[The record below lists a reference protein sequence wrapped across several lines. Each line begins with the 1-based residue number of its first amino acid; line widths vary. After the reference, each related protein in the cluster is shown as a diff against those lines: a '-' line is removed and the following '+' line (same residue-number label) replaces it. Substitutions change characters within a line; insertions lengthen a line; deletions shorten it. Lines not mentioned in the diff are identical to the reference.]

1 MRRFAIAISLVCLV
15 VLSTSGCASMGKM
28 PKMPWESDEPEYK
41 IPIKMVVNWKDTVR
55 YNPKDPPIRGFGG
68 RVHFYDE
75 TNKPVRVQGQLTV
88 YGYNDSKSGSFDPEK
103 PDRKFVFNADQ
114 LQTHYSM
121 SKMGHSYSFWVPWD
135 RVGGEQMDI
144 TLAPFFRT
152 VSGQVLMSEQSRHE
166 LPGTVKKDDAQSGQ
180 EYLSPGDIVLPQV
193 SQVAYQNQTF
203 SGQQPQTWPTADNSK
218 LRTTTISVPKSV
230 ESKLR
235 SRALNAPQAQQ
246 NSASGQAST
255 QTPASAYQ
263 PPPQQPALQRPIP
276 QSPMSRPSA
285 AYSSELLHSRAP
297 DTMQF
302 NSGINLQNYQPN
314 FTNATQY
321 SNYLSNGQQQ
331 LPGRGQR
338 PQGMAGPGM
347 PSSAMPNSRMPGAGL
362 PNQVSM
368 MSNPNTFTSAP
379 NTYTTAQPTAAA
391 LPTGSLPMKPQ
402 VQGLQNGRPTGS
414 QIQSPQSPSLWPP
427 GLR

>member
-1 MRRFAIAISLVCLV
+1 MQRYAIVISLVGLV
-15 VLSTSGCASMGKM
+15 VLATSGCASMGKM
-28 PKMPWESDEPEYK
+28 PKMPWEDDEPEYK
-41 IPIKMVVNWKDTVR
+41 MPIKMVANWKDTVR
-55 YNPKDPPIRGFGG
+55 YNPNDPTIRGFGG

-88 YGYNDSKSGSFDPEK
+88 YGYNDSKSGPFDPEK

-114 LQTHYSM
+114 LQSHYSM
-121 SKMGHSYSFWVPWD
+121 SKMGHSYSFWIPWD

-152 VSGQVLMSEQSRHE
+152 ASGQVLMSEQSRHE
-166 LPGTVKKDDAQSGQ
+166 LPGTVSNSDSASGKEQ
-180 EYLSPGDIVLPQV
+180 MSPGEIVLPQV
-193 SQVAYQNQTF
+193 SQVAYENQTF
-203 SGQQPQTWPTADNSK
+203 SGQKPQTWPTANNSK
-218 LRTTTISVPKSV
+218 LRTTTISVPKSL

-235 SRALNAPQAQQ
+235 SRALNSQATQQ
-246 NSASGQAST
+246 NATGGQAAT
-255 QTPASAYQ
+255 QTPMSAYQ
-263 PPPQQPALQRPIP
+263 PPLQQPALQRPIP
-276 QSPMSRPSA
+276 RSPMSRPAA

-297 DTMQF
+297 ESMQF
-302 NSGINLQNYQPN
+302 NSGVNLQHYQPN
-314 FTNATQY
+314 FTNATKY
-321 SNYLSNGQQQ
+321 NRYLADGQQQ

-338 PQGMAGPGM
+338 PPGMPGPGM
-347 PSSAMPNSRMPGAGL
+347 PGSGMPGSGL

-379 NTYTTAQPTAAA
+379 NTYTTAQQTSAT